1 MKELSREN
9 RKRFP
14 GAIRRDRG
22 GQRGATLVEL
32 ALLLPILVVMVLGII
47 DFGRLIHARL
57 VITNVSREGGSI
69 GSRTDQQ
76 GNQQLITAL
85 QHSAA
90 PFTISGADG
99 RIIHHQDQCRPER
112 AQPAAFYRLA
122 GDRRS
127 AERAEQDHGKRGAD
141 AGGTRKSALWPTPI
155 QYGPK
160 RFRHRGSDDRRGLLS
175 LPAHHAAARVH
186 PEPRSAK
193 SRRHCHREPGYFL
206 GGIS

>member
-1 MKELSREN
+1 MKELSREK

-14 GAIRRDRG
+14 GAIRDRG

-85 QHSAA
+85 QNSAA

-99 RIIHHQDQCRPER
+99 RIFITRISAGQNQLNPQPFIDWRETGGGLNEPSRITGNEGDPPGGLVNPLRGRLQFNT
-112 AQPAAFYRLA
+112 AQN
-122 GDRRS
+122 
-127 AERAEQDHGKRGAD
+127 
-141 AGGTRKSALWPTPI
+141 
-155 QYGPK
+155 
-160 RFRHRGSDDRRGLLS
+160 GSDIAEVTIVEVFYLYRPITP
-175 LPAHHAAARVH
+175 LPDFIQNLVV
-186 PEPRSAK
+186 
-193 SRRHCHREPGYFL
+193 PGR
-206 GGIS
+206 GGIVIESRATF

>member
-1 MKELSREN
+1 MKELSQEK

-69 GSRTDQQ
+69 GSRADQQ

-90 PFTISGADG
+90 PFTITGADG
-99 RIIHHQDQCRPER
+99 RIIITRISAGLNALNPQPFIDWRETGGALNEPSRITGNVGQTPGGLANPLFGRLQFNTAQNDSDIAEVTIVEVFYLYRPI
-112 AQPAAFYRLA
+112 
-122 GDRRS
+122 
-127 AERAEQDHGKRGAD
+127 
-141 AGGTRKSALWPTPI
+141 TPLPEFI
-155 QYGPK
+155 QN
-160 RFRHRGSDDRRGLLS
+160 LV
-175 LPAHHAAARVH
+175 LP
-186 PEPRSAK
+186 
-193 SRRHCHREPGYFL
+193 SR
-206 GGIS
+206 GGIVIASRATF

>member
-1 MKELSREN
+1 MKELSREK

-69 GSRTDQQ
+69 GSRADQQ

-90 PFTISGADG
+90 PFTINGADG
-99 RIIHHQDQCRPER
+99 RIFITRI
-112 AQPAAFYRLA
+112 
-122 GDRRS
+122 
-127 AERAEQDHGKRGAD
+127 D
-141 AGGTRKSALWPTPI
+141 AGPNALAPQPFIAWRETGGALNEPSRITGNVGQTPGGLANPLFGRL
-155 QYGPK
+155 Q
-160 RFRHRGSDDRRGLLS
+160 FNTAQNDSDIAEVTIVEVFYLYRPITP
-175 LPAHHAAARVH
+175 LPAFIQNLVL
-186 PEPRSAK
+186 P
-193 SRRHCHREPGYFL
+193 SR
-206 GGIS
+206 GGIVIGSRATF

>member
-1 MKELSREN
+1 MKELSREK

-57 VITNVSREGGSI
+57 VMTNVSREGGSI
-69 GSRTDQQ
+69 GSRADQA
-76 GNQQLITAL
+76 GNQRLITAL

-99 RIIHHQDQCRPER
+99 RIFITRIRAGQNQLSPQPFIDWRETGGALNEPSRITGNVGQTPGGLVNPLFGRLQFSTAQNDSDIEEVTIVEVFYLYRPI
-112 AQPAAFYRLA
+112 
-122 GDRRS
+122 
-127 AERAEQDHGKRGAD
+127 
-141 AGGTRKSALWPTPI
+141 TPLPEFI
-155 QYGPK
+155 QN
-160 RFRHRGSDDRRGLLS
+160 LV
-175 LPAHHAAARVH
+175 LP
-186 PEPRSAK
+186 
-193 SRRHCHREPGYFL
+193 SR
-206 GGIS
+206 GGIVIGSRATF